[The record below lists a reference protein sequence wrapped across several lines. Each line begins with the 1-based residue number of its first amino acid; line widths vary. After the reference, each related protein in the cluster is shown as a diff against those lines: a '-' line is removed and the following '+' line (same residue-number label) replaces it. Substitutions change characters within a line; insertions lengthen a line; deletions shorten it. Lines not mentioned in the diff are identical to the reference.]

1 MGLSLTAT
9 QRAGQREV
17 HEVMRSTVG
26 DPGIQEAGELV
37 PPGSATPES
46 PTGGSQGGRS
56 GESGG
61 APDVTAWGALRG
73 NFSGTVLSSLA
84 TLGRALHIGVAAVR
98 VGVVDAVRL
107 RFQVHET
114 LTQAWFLIKVTAM
127 PSILMAIP
135 FGVIVS
141 AQVGNIVSELG
152 ADSMIGA
159 AGGLGVIKQGAPMA
173 SAMMLGGAGAAAIAA
188 DLGARTVREEVDAM
202 RVMGVDPI
210 QRLVVPRIAA
220 MMLVAPLLNI
230 LIVVVGI
237 ASGFAVAVT
246 ALDVT
251 PGSYWAS
258 FGSFTTTLDIWVS
271 LIKALIFGFL
281 VVVIACQ
288 RGLEARGGPRG
299 VADGVNAA
307 VVLSIAAVAVLNTAI
322 TQVVTMFFPVRMA

>member
-1 MGLSLTAT
+1 M
-9 QRAGQREV
+9 AGVDGEV
-17 HEVMRSTVG
+17 APARDGVTGTS
-26 DPGIQEAGELV
+26 DPDAPEAEQA
-37 PPGSATPES
+37 SA
-46 PTGGSQGGRS
+46 GRII
-56 GESGG
+56 
-61 APDVTAWGALRG
+61 RQ
-73 NFSGTVLSSLA
+73 NFSDTVLSSVA
-84 TLGRALHIGVAAVR
+84 TFGRALRIGAVAVYI
-98 VGVVDAVRL
+98 GINDAIRG

-114 LTQAWFLIKVTAM
+114 LTQAWFLIRVTAV

-173 SAMMLGGAGAAAIAA
+173 TAMLLGGAGAAAIAA
-188 DLGARTVREEVDAM
+188 DLGARTIREEVDAL
-202 RVMGVDPI
+202 RVMGIDPV

-230 LIVVVGI
+230 LIIFVGVS
-237 ASGFAVAVT
+237 SGFVVAVS
-246 ALDVT
+246 ALNVT
-251 PGSYWAS
+251 PGSYWQS
-258 FGSFTTTLDIWVS
+258 FGAFTTSIDVWVS
-271 LIKALIFGFL
+271 LVKALMFGFL

-288 RGLEARGGPRG
+288 RGLEAKGGPRG

-307 VVLSIAAVAVLNTAI
+307 VVMSIAAAVVLNTVI

>member
-1 MGLSLTAT
+1 MRNGGVPMTAALREEAT
-9 QRAGQREV
+9 AGQVLR
-17 HEVMRSTVG
+17 RNFTDTV
-26 DPGIQEAGELV
+26 I
-37 PPGSATPES
+37 
-46 PTGGSQGGRS
+46 
-56 GESGG
+56 
-61 APDVTAWGALRG
+61 
-73 NFSGTVLSSLA
+73 SSLA
-84 TLGRALHIGVAAVR
+84 TLGRALRIGAEAIR
-98 VGVVDAVRL
+98 IGSTDAIRL

-114 LTQAWFLIKVTAM
+114 LTQAWFLIRVTAV

-141 AQVGNIVSELG
+141 AQVGNIVSQLG

-159 AGGLGVIKQGAPMA
+159 AGGLGVVKQGAPMA
-173 SAMMLGGAGAAAIAA
+173 TAMLLGGAGAAAIAS
-188 DLGARTVREEVDAM
+188 DLGARTIREEVDAM

-230 LIVVVGI
+230 LIIFVGI
-237 ASGFAVAVT
+237 ASGFVVAVS

-251 PGSYWAS
+251 PGSYWES
-258 FGSFTTTLDIWVS
+258 FGSFTTPIDVWVS
-271 LIKALIFGFL
+271 VVKALIFGFL

-288 RGLEARGGPRG
+288 RGLEAKGGPRG

-307 VVLSIAAVAVLNTAI
+307 VVMSVAAVAVLNIAI